1 MAEKNSNS
9 IDSNKTPDIDTPAD
23 TVLPPD
29 IDDSQKSSEPQLKN
43 LTTDN
48 TKNIANDIGMITEI
62 PLELTVELGRTKK
75 SIKEILNFGIGT
87 VVELE
92 KIAGEHVDLLANGK
106 LLARGE
112 VVVVDDNFAIKIT
125 EIANNK
131 TNSKND

>member
-1 MAEKNSNS
+1 MVEKNSNS
-9 IDSNKTPDIDTPAD
+9 NDPNKTPDIDTPAD

-29 IDDSQKSSEPQLKN
+29 IDDSKKSSEPQLKN
-43 LTTDN
+43 LSTDN
-48 TKNIANDIGMITEI
+48 TKNIVNDIGMITEI

-75 SIKEILNFGIGT
+75 SIKDILNFGIGT

>member
-1 MAEKNSNS
+1 MVEKNSNS
-9 IDSNKTPDIDTPAD
+9 NQMPEMDSPANSA
-23 TVLPPD
+23 LPPD
-29 IDDSQKSSEPQLKN
+29 IEDSKKASEPQLKN
-43 LTTDN
+43 LSTDN
-48 TKNIANDIGMITEI
+48 TKNIVNDIGIITEI

-125 EIANNK
+125 EITNNK